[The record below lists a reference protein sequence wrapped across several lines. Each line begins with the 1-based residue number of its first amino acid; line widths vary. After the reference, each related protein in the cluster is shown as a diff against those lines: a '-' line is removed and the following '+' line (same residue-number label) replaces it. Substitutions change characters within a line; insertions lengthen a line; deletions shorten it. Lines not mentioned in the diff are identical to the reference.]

1 MDRGNDLIRKI
12 TRTVT
17 GGVESWYVTTL
28 GGIPLESRR
37 CRRHDRRR
45 AVSTPCSVAVDTNGN
60 VYVADTSSNT
70 IRMEAL
76 PYQAPVANNATA
88 GAVLGQAITFTLP
101 ATDAGGF
108 SLTYAITGTTGGT
121 ATLAGN
127 QATFTPSAA
136 AFGTVTFT
144 ANDSFATSTTG
155 TVTITNIIS
164 AAPVITLQAN
174 SQTVASSHGVAFA
187 QPMATGSPSSHLPM
201 DAQRQHDHPRC
212 DGDHRWHPPD
222 RRRDVR

>member
-1 MDRGNDLIRKI
+1 MQMALIASATENITGVGTGQTGGLALDGSGNVYVADGGNDLIRKI

-28 GGIPLESRR
+28 GGIPLSPGSA
-37 CRRHDRRR
+37 DGTG
-45 AVSTPCSVAVDTNGN
+45 AAAQFKTPCAVAVDASGN
-60 VYVADTSSNT
+60 VYVADTGNNT
-70 IRMEAL
+70 IRMGT

-136 AFGTVTFT
+136 GTGIVNFT
-144 ANDSFATSTTG
+144 ANDR
-155 TVTITNIIS
+155 
-164 AAPVITLQAN
+164 LQPLP
-174 SQTVASSHGVAFA
+174 ASERSPHHDNRS
-187 QPMATGSPSSHLPM
+187 ATGNHAPGQFTDGGERP
-201 DAQRQHDHPRC
+201 QR
-212 DGDHRWHPPD
+212 GF
-222 RRRDVR
+222 